1 MRAPVL
7 ASLLALSVP
16 VRPALAQ
23 ASQVPVETAGWTAKL
38 GGGRAMLLLVD
49 LNPGWANR
57 LLDPALE
64 DLAFEL
70 VLENVPASDP
80 TAQRLGLAGPA
91 AYLLNE
97 AGQVLGSW
105 RSGPPSDIRA
115 AFAEAG
121 WRTRAEQLRA
131 ALRARPDRI
140 DLRWALVAETWTRA
154 PRRFALKDLEA
165 LADALEGLLRTGAW
179 AGGDVPR
186 LPVFPAPKRMNSEA
200 PAFGNSLTEL
210 ARARFQEVRETLQRD
225 PRNPAAW
232 MLAAQLAAWHP
243 DAEPRLAAVLEDLA
257 PPPMGFEAALDWP
270 TPEALA
276 LAEHQLR
283 RLDDWRGLEAF
294 AEERVGFL
302 KDRALALA
310 PEWPSQWHARLSP
323 PPPQPKVPLAFA
335 TAASR
340 GFGRWLVLQLEAQL
354 RLGRTGAAATTASAL
369 VRDGDRNARSAA
381 LGLARAMKAEAVEKV
396 LEAPLD

>member
-1 MRAPVL
+1 MRRAAP
-7 ASLLALSVP
+7 ACLLACLLA
-16 VRPALAQ
+16 PAGLRAQ
-23 ASQVPVETAGWTAKL
+23 ENVAWTAKL

-57 LLDPALE
+57 MLDPALE
-64 DLAFEL
+64 DIAAEL
-70 VLENVPASDP
+70 RFENVPSSDP
-80 TAQRLGLAGPA
+80 VAQRLGLTGPA

-121 WRTRAEQLRA
+121 WRTRAESLQA
-131 ALRARPDRI
+131 ALRARPDRT
-140 DLRWALVAETWTRA
+140 DLRWGLVAEHWRRV

-165 LADALEGLLRTGAW
+165 LSEALDGLLRTGAW

-186 LPVFPAPKRMNSEA
+186 LPVFPAPKRPGTEA

-210 ARARFQEVRETLQRD
+210 ARARFEDVRETLQRD

-243 DAEPRLAAVLEDLA
+243 DAEPRLASLVKELE
-257 PPPMGFEAALDWP
+257 PPPLGFEAALEWP
-270 TPEALA
+270 TPEALG
-276 LAEHQLR
+276 LAEQQLR

-302 KDRALALA
+302 RDRALALA
-310 PEWPSQWHARLSP
+310 PEWPSQWLSRLSP
-323 PPPQPKVPLAFA
+323 PPPQPKVTLAFA
-335 TAASR
+335 IAASR
-340 GFGRWLVLQLEAQL
+340 GFGRWLTLQLEAQL
-354 RLGRTGAAATTASAL
+354 RLGRTGAALTTASAL
-369 VRDGDRNARSAA
+369 VRDGDAGARSAG
-381 LGLARAMKAEAVEKV
+381 LGLARAFKAEAVARV
-396 LEAPLD
+396 LESPLD

>member
-1 MRAPVL
+1 MRLPAPL
-7 ASLLALSVP
+7 LLLALAAAAP
-16 VRPALAQ
+16 FAGAQTAAATPEPAA
-23 ASQVPVETAGWTAKL
+23 WTAKL
-38 GGGRAMLLLVD
+38 GGGRGMLLLVD

-57 LLDPALE
+57 MLDPALE
-64 DLAFEL
+64 DIAFEL
-70 VLENVPASDP
+70 VLENIPASDP
-80 TAQRLGLAGPA
+80 TALRLGLAGPA

-121 WRTRAEQLRA
+121 WRTRAENLRA
-131 ALRARPDRI
+131 ALRANADRL
-140 DLRWALVAETWTRA
+140 DLRWALVAELWARV

-165 LADALEGLLRTGAW
+165 LADALDGLFRTGAW
-179 AGGDVPR
+179 ALGEAPR

-210 ARARFQEVRETLQRD
+210 ARARFQDVRETLQKD
-225 PRNPAAW
+225 PRNRAAW

-243 DAEPRLAAVLEDLA
+243 DAEPRLSALVGDLD
-257 PPPMGFEAALDWP
+257 PPPMGFEGALEWP
-270 TPEALA
+270 TPEALG
-276 LAEHQLR
+276 LAEQQLR

-294 AEERVGFL
+294 AEARVGFL
-302 KDRALALA
+302 RAQALALA

-340 GFGRWLVLQLEAQL
+340 GFGRWLTLQLEAQL
-354 RLGRTGAAATTASAL
+354 RLGRTGAALTTASAL
-369 VRDGDRNARSAA
+369 VRDGDRASRSSA
-381 LGLARAMKAEAVEKV
+381 LGLARALKAEAVEKV
-396 LEAPLD
+396 LEAPQD

>member
-1 MRAPVL
+1 MRRSAP
-7 ASLLALSVP
+7 ALLACLLAPAGLGAQESV
-16 VRPALAQ
+16 A
-23 ASQVPVETAGWTAKL
+23 WTAKL

-57 LLDPALE
+57 MLDPALE
-64 DLAFEL
+64 DIAFELAFE
-70 VLENVPASDP
+70 NVASSDP
-80 TAQRLGLAGPA
+80 VAQRLGLAGPA

-121 WRTRAEQLRA
+121 WRTRAESLQA

-140 DLRWALVAETWTRA
+140 DLRWSLVAETWRRA

-165 LADALEGLLRTGAW
+165 LSDALDGLLRTGAW

-186 LPVFPAPKRMNSEA
+186 LPVFPAPKRVGSEA
-200 PAFGNSLTEL
+200 PAFGNGLTEL
-210 ARARFQEVRETLQRD
+210 ARARFEDVRETLQRD

-243 DAEPRLAAVLEDLA
+243 DAEPRLATLVKDLD
-257 PPPMGFEAALDWP
+257 PPPMGFEAALEWP
-270 TPEALA
+270 TPEALG
-276 LAEHQLR
+276 LAEQQLR

-302 KDRALALA
+302 RDRALALA
-310 PEWPSQWHARLSP
+310 PEWPSQWLARLSP
-323 PPPQPKVPLAFA
+323 PPPQPKVTLGFA

-340 GFGRWLVLQLEAQL
+340 GFGRWLTLQLEAQL
-354 RLGRTGAAATTASAL
+354 RLGRTGAAVTTASAL
-369 VRDGDRNARSAA
+369 VRDGDGGSRSAG
-381 LGLARAMKAEAVEKV
+381 LSLARAFKAEAVARV
-396 LEAPLD
+396 LESPLD